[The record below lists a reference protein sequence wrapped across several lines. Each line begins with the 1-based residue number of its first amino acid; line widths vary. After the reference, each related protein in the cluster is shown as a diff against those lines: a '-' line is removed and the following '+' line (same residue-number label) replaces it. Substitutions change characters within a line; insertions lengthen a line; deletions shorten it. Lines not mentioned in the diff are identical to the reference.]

1 MSVQSVGLNSQVL
14 NKVRNIQPK
23 SVEDNKPQTE
33 TVVEETKNEMVSD
46 VEPEKKSHKVRNWS
60 IGLSAAAV
68 LIGLGV
74 AGRKGKL
81 GSAVEKALGGGAE
94 KDAGKLADDFA
105 GSGKADDG
113 IVIDEISAEEFEQI
127 KNSPK
132 INVGGNKK
140 SEPVAEVPKAE
151 QPKVEQPKSE
161 TSKVEQPKAEQ
172 PKTEPKAE
180 PKPEVPKAPTISQAE
195 KDAINAKIDRTLPVI
210 GEDLK
215 SVKAPTVEDIEKMG
229 YDFSKFELKA
239 EPNARKEM
247 FLNDGRRQVIRYD
260 NDGNLDSVWIYSA
273 NDKYQYESWLSF
285 DKGIL
290 KAVHLPNEEA
300 YYYNP
305 DKSLNHAS
313 KELGNND
320 LYYDN
325 HGFIKR
331 YLQKGENDTIIKDI
345 DFFPGTGKIKR
356 ITYGANSYETER
368 ALKIEN
374 FDEKSVTPVQEIY
387 IKDGQEIVA

>member
-113 IVIDEISAEEFEQI
+113 IVIDEISAEEFERI
-127 KNSPK
+127 KNAPK
-132 INVGGNKK
+132 INGGGKE
-140 SEPVAEVPKAE
+140 SV
-151 QPKVEQPKSE
+151 QP
-161 TSKVEQPKAEQ
+161 KVEQPKAEQ
-172 PKTEPKAE
+172 PKTEQPKT
-180 PKPEVPKAPTISQAE
+180 EVPKAQTISQAE

-229 YDFSKFELKA
+229 FDLSKFELKA
-239 EPNARKEM
+239 EPKARKEM

-345 DFFPGTGKIKR
+345 DFFPGTGMIKR